1 MWPRQPPPPS
11 ASGSTPGTTP
21 GHGARARGGSRGAT
35 NQSLRIHLLRAL
47 ATPLFA
53 LVLTSG
59 SLSYWLAAHYTT
71 QVFDRALYGVANNI
85 AQQIRIAGPRLEQ
98 DIPMIA
104 QTLVEAEGSDRIYWR
119 IHGPD
124 GLIGGMDTWLGYGT
138 GQTSLHDARLFYA
151 WFSGRQVR
159 AVRLP
164 VTLPSPANDEYG
176 TSTNAGASGGASAP
190 EATAPR
196 GPIVVEVAELL
207 DRRETA
213 ANEIL
218 LSVSVPLLLLLLLG
232 SLILSHVLKEELVP
246 LQILTDKLN
255 RQTARSLAALDET
268 QVPAEVEPLIRGLN
282 ALLSRL
288 RDALD
293 AQRKFIA
300 DAAHQLR
307 TPLTAV
313 KLHADRAVEADTL
326 DVARHALREV
336 QTAADRAV
344 RLSNQLL
351 SLARAEPGLSL
362 ERLGPVE
369 HFDLAELAFEIGA
382 EWVPQAL
389 ARRID
394 LGFEILPGPTFTG
407 GAPAHVRGNRLLL
420 REALSN
426 LIDNAVKYVPA
437 GGRITVRAGGETMG
451 HRGMAVVMIEDNG
464 PGIPPARRD
473 EVFKRFFRGD
483 DTPGVA
489 RQAAPSG
496 AGLGLAIVHEI
507 VTLHQGTIR
516 IEDVPAPV
524 LPPVVEVAM
533 ERTTAQ
539 GDGGTTDAADPANAA
554 STAANISVQRRP
566 SMRFVIRIP
575 CEPAPAPTG
584 IPLSQVTRRV

>member
-1 MWPRQPPPPS
+1 MWPRSRSSRTGADSAEPPL
-11 ASGSTPGTTP
+11 
-21 GHGARARGGSRGAT
+21 SRPRRSMVQAT
-35 NQSLRIHLLRAL
+35 RLAVNASLRVHLLRAL

-53 LVLTSG
+53 LVLVSG

-104 QTLVEAEGSDRIYWR
+104 QTLVEAEGTDRIYWR

-138 GQTSLHDARLFYA
+138 GQTTLHDARLFYA

-164 VTLPSPANDEYG
+164 VMLPSAATDELG
-176 TSTNAGASGGASAP
+176 TSEDGK
-190 EATAPR
+190 ATR

-218 LSVSVPLLLLLLLG
+218 LSVSVPLILLLLVG

-268 QVPAEVEPLIRGLN
+268 QVPAEVAPLIRGLN

-313 KLHADRAVEADTL
+313 KLHADRAMEADSL
-326 DVARHALREV
+326 DVARHALREL

-369 HFDLAELAFEIGA
+369 YFDLAELAFETGA

-389 ARRID
+389 SRRLD
-394 LGFEILPGPTFTG
+394 LGFEVLPGPTFTG
-407 GAPAHVRGNRLLL
+407 GSPAMVRGNRLLM

-426 LIDNAVKYVPA
+426 LIDNAVKYVPP
-437 GGRITVRAGGETMG
+437 GGRITVRAGGEALG
-451 HRGMAVVMIEDNG
+451 NRGMAVVMIEDNG
-464 PGIPPARRD
+464 PGIAPKRRE

-483 DTPGVA
+483 SQGD
-489 RQAAPSG
+489 QALATQTAG

-507 VTLHQGTIR
+507 IGLHHGTIR
-516 IEDVPAPV
+516 IEDVP
-524 LPPVVEVAM
+524 
-533 ERTTAQ
+533 TA
-539 GDGGTTDAADPANAA
+539 DAAADPTTGAE
-554 STAANISVQRRP
+554 RRAT
-566 SMRFVIRIP
+566 MRFVIRIP
-575 CEPAPAPTG
+575 CEAAG
-584 IPLSQVTRRV
+584 LAA

>member
-1 MWPRQPPPPS
+1 MWPRSRISRS
-11 ASGSTPGTTP
+11 AAEPGTPSPPQQTRRTAQAP
-21 GHGARARGGSRGAT
+21 RVAVNA
-35 NQSLRIHLLRAL
+35 SLRVHLLRAL

-53 LVLTSG
+53 LVLVSG

-71 QVFDRALYGVANNI
+71 QVFDRALYGVANSI

-104 QTLVEAEGSDRIYWR
+104 QTLVEAEGTDRIYWR

-138 GQTSLHDARLFYA
+138 GQTTLHDARLFYA

-164 VTLPSPANDEYG
+164 IMLPSAATDELG
-176 TSTNAGASGGASAP
+176 TSEDGK
-190 EATAPR
+190 ATR

-218 LSVSVPLLLLLLLG
+218 LSVSVPLILLLLVG

-268 QVPAEVEPLIRGLN
+268 QVPAEVAPLIRGLN

-313 KLHADRAVEADTL
+313 KLHADRAMEADSL
-326 DVARHALREV
+326 EVARHALREL
-336 QTAADRAV
+336 QTASDRAV

-369 HFDLAELAFEIGA
+369 YFDLAALAFETGA

-389 ARRID
+389 ARRLD
-394 LGFEILPGPTFTG
+394 LGFEVLPGPTFTG
-407 GAPAHVRGNRLLL
+407 GSPAMVRGNRLLM

-426 LIDNAVKYVPA
+426 LIDNAVKYVPP
-437 GGRITVRAGGETMG
+437 GGRITVRAGGEALG
-451 HRGMAVVMIEDNG
+451 NRGMAVVMVEDNG
-464 PGIPPARRD
+464 PGIAPQRRE

-483 DTPGVA
+483 
-489 RQAAPSG
+489 RQGDQVPAAHTAG

-507 VTLHQGTIR
+507 IGLHHGTIR
-516 IEDVPAPV
+516 IEDVPAGNPD
-524 LPPVVEVAM
+524 
-533 ERTTAQ
+533 T
-539 GDGGTTDAADPANAA
+539 AAD
-554 STAANISVQRRP
+554 TAAEPAAGSERRP
-566 SMRFVIRIP
+566 TMRFVIRIP
-575 CEPAPAPTG
+575 CEAAG
-584 IPLSQVTRRV
+584 VAA

>member
-1 MWPRQPPPPS
+1 MRRLQAPLRS
-11 ASGSTPGTTP
+11 
-21 GHGARARGGSRGAT
+21 ARGEGPSGGAGGPGGT
-35 NQSLRIHLLRAL
+35 GGTGPSGGPQQVRLASTQSLRIHLLRAL

-53 LVLTSG
+53 LVLASG

-85 AQQIRIAGPRLEQ
+85 AQQIRIAGPRLEH
-98 DIPMIA
+98 DIPAIA

-138 GQTSLHDARLFYA
+138 GQTTLHDARLFYA

-164 VTLPSPANDEYG
+164 VHLDPVPAAPADG
-176 TSTNAGASGGASAP
+176 DIDVAADVAASIANSVAASAANGAASVP
-190 EATAPR
+190 QAAAAPSR

-218 LSVSVPLLLLLLLG
+218 LSVSVPLILLLLVG

-255 RQTARSLAALDET
+255 RQTARSLASLDET
-268 QVPAEVEPLIRGLN
+268 QVPAEVEPLIRALN
-282 ALLSRL
+282 ALLARL

-313 KLHADRAVEADTL
+313 KLHADRAVEADNAE
-326 DVARHALREV
+326 VARHALREL
-336 QTAADRAV
+336 QSAADRAV

-362 ERLGPVE
+362 ERLGPIE
-369 HFDLAELAFEIGA
+369 HFDLATLAFETGA

-389 ARRID
+389 ARHID
-394 LGFEILPGPTFTG
+394 LGFETLPGPTFTG
-407 GAPAHVRGNRLLL
+407 TAPSMVRGNRLLL
-420 REALSN
+420 REALNN

-437 GGRITVRAGGETMG
+437 GGRITVRAGGEAIG
-451 HRGMAVVMIEDNG
+451 HRGMAVVMVEDNG
-464 PGIPPARRD
+464 PGIAPARRE

-483 DTPGVA
+483 HVPGRSPEATPG
-489 RQAAPSG
+489 G

-507 VTLHQGTIR
+507 ISLHHGSIS
-516 IEDVPAPV
+516 IEDVPDTESQRETQLESQRA
-524 LPPVVEVAM
+524 
-533 ERTTAQ
+533 
-539 GDGGTTDAADPANAA
+539 DGPAR
-554 STAANISVQRRP
+554 AN
-566 SMRFVIRIP
+566 MRFVIRIP
-575 CEPAPAPTG
+575 CEAPGAG
-584 IPLSQVTRRV
+584 

>member
-1 MWPRQPPPPS
+1 MPPRSPSSSAQPGEPS
-11 ASGSTPGTTP
+11 ATGKRLRGSFGW
-21 GHGARARGGSRGAT
+21 GQRVQAAARHPS
-35 NQSLRIHLLRAL
+35 NQSLRVHLLRAL

-98 DIPMIA
+98 DIPAIA

-138 GQTSLHDARLFYA
+138 GQTTLHDARLFYA

-164 VTLPSPANDEYG
+164 VNLPSTASDELG
-176 TSTNAGASGGASAP
+176 TTA
-190 EATAPR
+190 EAQVPR

-218 LSVSVPLLLLLLLG
+218 LSVSVPLILLLLVG

-246 LQILTDKLN
+246 LQILADKLN
-255 RQTARSLAALDET
+255 RQTARSLAALDES
-268 QVPAEVEPLIRGLN
+268 QVPAEMEPLIRAQN

-313 KLHADRAVEADTL
+313 KLHADRAVLADSL

-362 ERLGPVE
+362 DRLGPVE
-369 HFDLAELAFEIGA
+369 YFDLAELAFEIGA

-389 ARRID
+389 ARHID
-394 LGFEILPGPTFTG
+394 LGFEVLPGPTFTG
-407 GAPAHVRGNRLLL
+407 GAPAMVRGNRLLM

-437 GGRITVRAGGETMG
+437 GGRITVRAGGEAIG

-464 PGIPPARRD
+464 PGIPHARRE

-483 DTPGVA
+483 HTPGTPA
-489 RQAAPSG
+489 TQAAPSG

-516 IEDVPAPV
+516 IEDVPASA
-524 LPPVVEVAM
+524 LQVA
-533 ERTTAQ
+533 AAVAA
-539 GDGGTTDAADPANAA
+539 GVDVDAAAEPA
-554 STAANISVQRRP
+554 TRRP
-566 SMRFVIRIP
+566 GMRFVIRIP
-575 CEPAPAPTG
+575 CEAPGTAT
-584 IPLSQVTRRV
+584 V

>member
-1 MWPRQPPPPS
+1 MARHPS
-11 ASGSTPGTTP
+11 GHSAQEADNWASRLL
-21 GHGARARGGSRGAT
+21 HRLGARLRLARIARAARRRSAAEKALSRPAQRPPAPHV
-35 NQSLRIHLLRAL
+35 NPSLRVQLLRAL

-85 AQQIRIAGPRLEQ
+85 AQQIRIAGPRLQQ
-98 DIPMIA
+98 DLPTIA
-104 QTLVEAEGSDRIYWR
+104 QTLVEAEGTDRIYWR

-151 WFSGRQVR
+151 WYAGRQVR

-164 VTLPSPANDEYG
+164 VYVPSGADDELG
-176 TSTNAGASGGASAP
+176 TSARGKPS
-190 EATAPR
+190 R

-207 DRRETA
+207 DRREAA

-218 LSVSVPLLLLLLLG
+218 LSVSIPLIILLLVG

-268 QVPAEVEPLIRGLN
+268 QVPAEIAPLIRGLN

-313 KLHADRAVEADTL
+313 KLHADRAVEASSSNAADQWEVT
-326 DVARHALREV
+326 RHALREL

-369 HFDLAELAFEIGA
+369 TFDLAELAFQTGA

-394 LGFEILPGPTFTG
+394 LGFEVLPGPTQ
-407 GAPAHVRGNRLLL
+407 ARPEPATVRGNRLLM

-426 LIDNAVKYVPA
+426 LIDNAVKYVPG
-437 GGRITVRAGGETMG
+437 GGRITLRAGSQAGA
-451 HRGMAVVMIEDNG
+451 AVVMVEDNG
-464 PGIPPARRD
+464 PGIAPARRE
-473 EVFKRFFRGD
+473 EVFRRFFRGD
-483 DTPGVA
+483 HTPGGGPQTAV
-489 RQAAPSG
+489 PGG

-507 VTLHQGTIR
+507 ITLHHGSIR
-516 IEDVPAPV
+516 IEDVPQ
-524 LPPVVEVAM
+524 E
-533 ERTTAQ
+533 
-539 GDGGTTDAADPANAA
+539 PAGSEGSEPRA
-554 STAANISVQRRP
+554 V
-566 SMRFVIRIP
+566 MRFVIRLP
-575 CEPAPAPTG
+575 VAPVAMMA
-584 IPLSQVTRRV
+584 

>member
-1 MWPRQPPPPS
+1 MADTDSPSSARSRQVR
-11 ASGSTPGTTP
+11 ASNP
-21 GHGARARGGSRGAT
+21 
-35 NQSLRIHLLRAL
+35 SLRVHLLRAL

-53 LVLTSG
+53 LVLVSG

-85 AQQIRIAGPRLEQ
+85 AQQIRIAGPRLDQ
-98 DIPMIA
+98 DIPTIA

-138 GQTSLHDARLFYA
+138 GQTTLHDARLFYA

-164 VTLPSPANDEYG
+164 VTLPSPASDEFG
-176 TSTNAGASGGASAP
+176 TSSEGTLS
-190 EATAPR
+190 R

-218 LSVSVPLLLLLLLG
+218 LSVSVPLILLLLVG

-282 ALLSRL
+282 ALLARL

-313 KLHADRAVEADTL
+313 KLHADRALDAESP

-389 ARRID
+389 ARRVD

-407 GAPAHVRGNRLLL
+407 SAPATVRGNRLLM

-437 GGRITVRAGGETMG
+437 GGRITVRAGGEAMG
-451 HRGMAVVMIEDNG
+451 HRGMAVVMVEDNG
-464 PGIPPARRD
+464 PGIAPARRE

-483 DTPGVA
+483 HTPGA
-489 RQAAPSG
+489 QAVQQAVPSG

-507 VTLHQGTIR
+507 VSLHQGTIR
-516 IEDVPAPV
+516 IEDVPAPSPTPAPAPSA
-524 LPPVVEVAM
+524 LSAVVAGHGDHE
-533 ERTTAQ
+533 ERR
-539 GDGGTTDAADPANAA
+539 DAPGAEPAP
-554 STAANISVQRRP
+554 RRA

-575 CEPAPAPTG
+575 CEAPGTPAG
-584 IPLSQVTRRV
+584 

>member
-1 MWPRQPPPPS
+1 MRRLQAPV
-11 ASGSTPGTTP
+11 
-21 GHGARARGGSRGAT
+21 RGAGGEGPSGGQGGAGAGAQQVRLAST
-35 NQSLRIHLLRAL
+35 QSLRVHLLRAL

-53 LVLTSG
+53 LVLASG

-85 AQQIRIAGPRLEQ
+85 AQQIRIAGPRLEH
-98 DIPMIA
+98 DIPAIA

-124 GLIGGMDTWLGYGT
+124 GLIGGMDAWLGYGT
-138 GQTSLHDARLFYA
+138 GQTTLHDARLFYA

-164 VTLPSPANDEYG
+164 VHLDPVQATPADGDIDAAADITGGAAEG
-176 TSTNAGASGGASAP
+176 MPDAASGAAGVPQAAGAPS
-190 EATAPR
+190 R

-218 LSVSVPLLLLLLLG
+218 LSVSVPLILLLLVG

-255 RQTARSLAALDET
+255 RQTARSLASLDET
-268 QVPAEVEPLIRGLN
+268 QVPAEVEPLIRALN
-282 ALLSRL
+282 ALLARL

-313 KLHADRAVEADTL
+313 KLHADRAVEAENAE
-326 DVARHALREV
+326 VARHALREL
-336 QTAADRAV
+336 QSAADRAV

-362 ERLGPVE
+362 ERLGPIE
-369 HFDLAELAFEIGA
+369 HFDLATLAFETGA

-389 ARRID
+389 ARHID
-394 LGFEILPGPTFTG
+394 LGFETLPGPTFTG
-407 GAPAHVRGNRLLL
+407 AAPSMVRGNRLLL
-420 REALSN
+420 REALNN

-437 GGRITVRAGGETMG
+437 GGRITVRAGGEAIG
-451 HRGMAVVMIEDNG
+451 HRGMAVVMVEDNG
-464 PGIPPARRD
+464 PGIAPARRE

-483 DTPGVA
+483 HVPGRSPEATPG
-489 RQAAPSG
+489 G

-507 VTLHQGTIR
+507 ISLHHGSIS
-516 IEDVPAPV
+516 IEDVPEV
-524 LPPVVEVAM
+524 ESPPESQ
-533 ERTTAQ
+533 RP
-539 GDGGTTDAADPANAA
+539 DGQARAN
-554 STAANISVQRRP
+554 
-566 SMRFVIRIP
+566 MRFVIRIP
-575 CEPAPAPTG
+575 CEAPGAG
-584 IPLSQVTRRV
+584 

>member
-1 MWPRQPPPPS
+1 MWPRSSSSS
-11 ASGSTPGTTP
+11 AQAGDTPATTAT
-21 GHGARARGGSRGAT
+21 GKRLRGGGNPKPTS
-35 NQSLRIHLLRAL
+35 NPSLRVHLLRAL

-138 GQTSLHDARLFYA
+138 GQTTLHDARLFYA

-164 VTLPSPANDEYG
+164 VNLPPPSPDEAG
-176 TSTNAGASGGASAP
+176 TGGETSTM
-190 EATAPR
+190 R
-196 GPIVVEVAELL
+196 GPIVIEVAELL

-218 LSVSVPLLLLLLLG
+218 LSVSVPLILLLLVG

-246 LQILTDKLN
+246 LQILTDRLN
-255 RQTARSLAALDET
+255 RQTARSLAALDES
-268 QVPAEVEPLIRGLN
+268 QMPAEVEPLIRALN

-313 KLHADRAVEADTL
+313 KLHADRAVDADSL
-326 DVARHALREV
+326 EVARQALREV

-369 HFDLAELAFEIGA
+369 HFDLAEMAFEIGA

-389 ARRID
+389 ARRVD
-394 LGFEILPGPTFTG
+394 LGFEVLPGPTFTG
-407 GAPAHVRGNRLLL
+407 GAPAVVRGNRLLM

-437 GGRITVRAGGETMG
+437 GGRITVRAGGETLG

-464 PGIPPARRD
+464 PGIPATRRE

-483 DTPGVA
+483 HTPGA
-489 RQAAPSG
+489 QPAQAAPSG

-516 IEDVPAPV
+516 IEDVPAPAGSRAALAV
-524 LPPVVEVAM
+524 GSEKIDEESDEATGEQPGRPP
-533 ERTTAQ
+533 T
-539 GDGGTTDAADPANAA
+539 
-554 STAANISVQRRP
+554 
-566 SMRFVIRIP
+566 MRFVIRIP
-575 CEPAPAPTG
+575 CEAPGTAA
-584 IPLSQVTRRV
+584 

>member
-1 MWPRQPPPPS
+1 MSKSSPCGASATCSRFVADTDSPSPARSRQVR
-11 ASGSTPGTTP
+11 ASNP
-21 GHGARARGGSRGAT
+21 
-35 NQSLRIHLLRAL
+35 SLRVHLLRAL

-53 LVLTSG
+53 LVLVSG

-85 AQQIRIAGPRLEQ
+85 AQQIRIAGPRLDQ
-98 DIPMIA
+98 DIPTIA

-138 GQTSLHDARLFYA
+138 GQTTLHDARLFYA

-164 VTLPSPANDEYG
+164 VTLPSPASDEFG
-176 TSTNAGASGGASAP
+176 TSSEGALS
-190 EATAPR
+190 R

-218 LSVSVPLLLLLLLG
+218 LSVSVPLILLLLVG

-282 ALLSRL
+282 ALLARL

-313 KLHADRAVEADTL
+313 KLHADRALDADSP

-389 ARRID
+389 ARRVD

-407 GAPAHVRGNRLLL
+407 SAPATVRGNRLLM

-451 HRGMAVVMIEDNG
+451 HRGMAVVMVEDNG
-464 PGIPPARRD
+464 PGIAPARRE

-483 DTPGVA
+483 HTPGA
-489 RQAAPSG
+489 QAVQQAVPSG

-507 VTLHQGTIR
+507 VSLHQGTIR
-516 IEDVPAPV
+516 IEDVPAPSPTPAPSSA
-524 LPPVVEVAM
+524 LSAVAAGHGDHE
-533 ERTTAQ
+533 ERR
-539 GDGGTTDAADPANAA
+539 DAPGAEPAP
-554 STAANISVQRRP
+554 RRA

-575 CEPAPAPTG
+575 CEAPGTPAG
-584 IPLSQVTRRV
+584 

>member
-1 MWPRQPPPPS
+1 M
-11 ASGSTPGTTP
+11 AST
-21 GHGARARGGSRGAT
+21 
-35 NQSLRIHLLRAL
+35 QSLRVHLLRAL

-53 LVLTSG
+53 LVLASG

-85 AQQIRIAGPRLEQ
+85 AQQIRIAGPRLEH
-98 DIPMIA
+98 DIPAIA

-138 GQTSLHDARLFYA
+138 GQTTLHDARLFYA

-164 VTLPSPANDEYG
+164 VHLDPVQTTPADGDIDTTADMAGGVADNVIDSVPNDA
-176 TSTNAGASGGASAP
+176 AGSASAP
-190 EATAPR
+190 QAAGSPSR

-218 LSVSVPLLLLLLLG
+218 LSVSVPLILLLLVG

-255 RQTARSLAALDET
+255 RQTARSLASLDET
-268 QVPAEVEPLIRGLN
+268 QVPAEVEPLIRALN
-282 ALLSRL
+282 ALLARL

-313 KLHADRAVEADTL
+313 KLHADRAVEAENPEVT
-326 DVARHALREV
+326 RHALREL
-336 QTAADRAV
+336 QSAADRAV

-362 ERLGPVE
+362 ERLGPIE
-369 HFDLAELAFEIGA
+369 HFDLATLAFETGA

-389 ARRID
+389 ARHID
-394 LGFEILPGPTFTG
+394 LGFETLPGPTFTG
-407 GAPAHVRGNRLLL
+407 AAPSMVRGNRLLL
-420 REALSN
+420 REALNN

-437 GGRITVRAGGETMG
+437 GGRITVRAGGEAIG

-464 PGIPPARRD
+464 PGIAPARRE

-483 DTPGVA
+483 HVPGRSPEATPG
-489 RQAAPSG
+489 G

-507 VTLHQGTIR
+507 ISLHHGSIS
-516 IEDVPAPV
+516 IEDVPE
-524 LPPVVEVAM
+524 VESRR
-533 ERTTAQ
+533 ESQRESQ
-539 GDGGTTDAADPANAA
+539 GESQGESQRADGQARAT
-554 STAANISVQRRP
+554 
-566 SMRFVIRIP
+566 MRFVIRIP
-575 CEPAPAPTG
+575 CEAPGAG
-584 IPLSQVTRRV
+584 

>member
-1 MWPRQPPPPS
+1 MWPRSRTSSRTASRVSWRTASRIATRNVPPAAAEADTGGAAP
-11 ASGSTPGTTP
+11 ASTRQAARPGS
-21 GHGARARGGSRGAT
+21 
-35 NQSLRIHLLRAL
+35 NISLRVHLLRAL

-104 QTLVEAEGSDRIYWR
+104 QTLVEAEGTDRIYWR

-138 GQTSLHDARLFYA
+138 GQTTLHDARLFYA

-164 VTLPSPANDEYG
+164 VMLPSAAVDELG
-176 TSTNAGASGGASAP
+176 TSEAGKPA
-190 EATAPR
+190 R

-218 LSVSVPLLLLLLLG
+218 LSVSVPLILLLLVG

-246 LQILTDKLN
+246 LQILADKLN

-268 QVPAEVEPLIRGLN
+268 QVPAEVAPLIRGLN
-282 ALLSRL
+282 ALLARL

-313 KLHADRAVEADTL
+313 KLHADRAQTADSL
-326 DVARHALREV
+326 EVARHALREV

-407 GAPAHVRGNRLLL
+407 STPAVVRGNRLLM

-426 LIDNAVKYVPA
+426 LIDNAVKYVPS
-437 GGRITVRAGGETMG
+437 GGRITVRAGGEAMG
-451 HRGMAVVMIEDNG
+451 HRGMAVVM
-464 PGIPPARRD
+464 
-473 EVFKRFFRGD
+473 V
-483 DTPGVA
+483 
-489 RQAAPSG
+489 
-496 AGLGLAIVHEI
+496 EI
-507 VTLHQGTIR
+507 GRAHV
-516 IEDVPAPV
+516 
-524 LPPVVEVAM
+524 
-533 ERTTAQ
+533 
-539 GDGGTTDAADPANAA
+539 
-554 STAANISVQRRP
+554 
-566 SMRFVIRIP
+566 
-575 CEPAPAPTG
+575 
-584 IPLSQVTRRV
+584 

>member
-1 MWPRQPPPPS
+1 MWPRTRTSSRISWRTSSRIATRNVLPS
-11 ASGSTPGTTP
+11 SAATDNAGAAPTRQATRPGS
-21 GHGARARGGSRGAT
+21 
-35 NQSLRIHLLRAL
+35 NISLRVHLLRAL

-104 QTLVEAEGSDRIYWR
+104 QTLVEAEGTDRIYWR

-138 GQTSLHDARLFYA
+138 GQTTLHDARLFYA

-164 VTLPSPANDEYG
+164 VMLPSAAVDELG
-176 TSTNAGASGGASAP
+176 TSEAGKPA
-190 EATAPR
+190 R

-218 LSVSVPLLLLLLLG
+218 LSVSVPLILLLLVG

-246 LQILTDKLN
+246 LQILADKLN

-268 QVPAEVEPLIRGLN
+268 QVPAEVAPLIRGLN
-282 ALLSRL
+282 ALLARL

-313 KLHADRAVEADTL
+313 KLHADRAMEADSP

-369 HFDLAELAFEIGA
+369 HFDLAELAFETGA

-407 GAPAHVRGNRLLL
+407 STPAVVRGNRLLM

-437 GGRITVRAGGETMG
+437 GGRITVRAGGEAMG

-464 PGIPPARRD
+464 PGIPPQRRE

-483 DTPGVA
+483 
-489 RQAAPSG
+489 RAAQSGG

-507 VTLHQGTIR
+507 VTLHQGTIH
-516 IEDVPAPV
+516 IEDVPRQPAS
-524 LPPVVEVAM
+524 L
-533 ERTTAQ
+533 Q
-539 GDGGTTDAADPANAA
+539 GTEGTPE
-554 STAANISVQRRP
+554 RRP
-566 SMRFVIRIP
+566 VMRFVIRIP
-575 CEPAPAPTG
+575 CEPAGSAGSTHSAG
-584 IPLSQVTRRV
+584 

>member
-1 MWPRQPPPPS
+1 MWPRSRTSSRISWRTASRIATRNVPPS
-11 ASGSTPGTTP
+11 SAAADAAGLNPAPAATRQASRSGS
-21 GHGARARGGSRGAT
+21 
-35 NQSLRIHLLRAL
+35 NISLRVHLLRAL

-104 QTLVEAEGSDRIYWR
+104 QTLVEAEGTDRIYWR

-138 GQTSLHDARLFYA
+138 GQTTLHDARLFYA

-164 VTLPSPANDEYG
+164 VMLPSAAVDELG
-176 TSTNAGASGGASAP
+176 TSEAGKPA
-190 EATAPR
+190 R

-218 LSVSVPLLLLLLLG
+218 LSVSVPLILLLLVG

-246 LQILTDKLN
+246 LQILADKLN

-268 QVPAEVEPLIRGLN
+268 QVPAEVAPLIRGLN
-282 ALLSRL
+282 ALLARL

-313 KLHADRAVEADTL
+313 KLHADRAQTADSL
-326 DVARHALREV
+326 EVARHALREV

-407 GAPAHVRGNRLLL
+407 SAPAVVRGNRLLM

-426 LIDNAVKYVPA
+426 LIDNAVKYVPS
-437 GGRITVRAGGETMG
+437 GGRITVRAGGEAMG
-451 HRGMAVVMIEDNG
+451 HRGMAVVMVEDNG
-464 PGIPPARRD
+464 PGIPPQRRE

-483 DTPGVA
+483 RAPEPGGGRA
-489 RQAAPSG
+489 DQAGG

-507 VTLHQGTIR
+507 VTLHHGTIR
-516 IEDVPAPV
+516 IEDVPPAPGA
-524 LPPVVEVAM
+524 PTQPTTPGSTP
-533 ERTTAQ
+533 ERRA
-539 GDGGTTDAADPANAA
+539 
-554 STAANISVQRRP
+554 V
-566 SMRFVIRIP
+566 MRFVIRIP
-575 CEPAPAPTG
+575 CEPAGSVA
-584 IPLSQVTRRV
+584 

>member
-1 MWPRQPPPPS
+1 MWPRSSSSS
-11 ASGSTPGTTP
+11 AQAGDTPATTAT
-21 GHGARARGGSRGAT
+21 GKRLRGGGNPKPTS
-35 NQSLRIHLLRAL
+35 NPSLRVHLLRAL

-138 GQTSLHDARLFYA
+138 GQTTLHDARLFYA

-164 VTLPSPANDEYG
+164 VNLPPPSPDEAG
-176 TSTNAGASGGASAP
+176 TGGETSTM
-190 EATAPR
+190 R
-196 GPIVVEVAELL
+196 GPIVIEVAELL

-218 LSVSVPLLLLLLLG
+218 LSVSVPLILLLLVG

-255 RQTARSLAALDET
+255 RQTARSLAALDES
-268 QVPAEVEPLIRGLN
+268 QMPAEVEPLIRALN

-313 KLHADRAVEADTL
+313 KLHADRAVDADSL
-326 DVARHALREV
+326 EVARQALREV

-369 HFDLAELAFEIGA
+369 HFDLAEMAFEIGA

-389 ARRID
+389 ARRVD
-394 LGFEILPGPTFTG
+394 LGFEVLPGPTFTG
-407 GAPAHVRGNRLLL
+407 GAPAVVRGNRLLM

-437 GGRITVRAGGETMG
+437 GGRITVRAGGETLG

-464 PGIPPARRD
+464 PGIPATRRE

-483 DTPGVA
+483 HTPGA
-489 RQAAPSG
+489 QPAQAAPSG

-516 IEDVPAPV
+516 IEDVPAPAGSRTALAV
-524 LPPVVEVAM
+524 GSEKIDEESDEESDEATGEQPGRPP
-533 ERTTAQ
+533 T
-539 GDGGTTDAADPANAA
+539 
-554 STAANISVQRRP
+554 
-566 SMRFVIRIP
+566 MRFVIRIP
-575 CEPAPAPTG
+575 CEAPGTAA
-584 IPLSQVTRRV
+584 

>member
-1 MWPRQPPPPS
+1 MGQAPRV
-11 ASGSTPGTTP
+11 AVN
-21 GHGARARGGSRGAT
+21 A
-35 NQSLRIHLLRAL
+35 SLRVHLLRAL

-53 LVLTSG
+53 LVLVSG

-71 QVFDRALYGVANNI
+71 QVFDRALYGVANSI

-104 QTLVEAEGSDRIYWR
+104 QTLVEAEGTDRIYWR

-124 GLIGGMDTWLGYGT
+124 GLVGGMDTWLGYGT
-138 GQTSLHDARLFYA
+138 GQTTLHDARLFYA

-164 VTLPSPANDEYG
+164 VMLPSPATDELG
-176 TSTNAGASGGASAP
+176 TSEDGKLT
-190 EATAPR
+190 R

-218 LSVSVPLLLLLLLG
+218 LSVSVPLILLLLVG

-268 QVPAEVEPLIRGLN
+268 QVPAEVAPLIRGLN

-313 KLHADRAVEADTL
+313 KLHADRAMEADSL
-326 DVARHALREV
+326 EVARHALREL
-336 QTAADRAV
+336 QTASDRAV

-369 HFDLAELAFEIGA
+369 YFDLAALAFETGA

-389 ARRID
+389 ARSLD
-394 LGFEILPGPTFTG
+394 LGFEVLPGPTFTG
-407 GAPAHVRGNRLLL
+407 SSPAMVRGNRLLM

-426 LIDNAVKYVPA
+426 LIDNAVKYVPP
-437 GGRITVRAGGETMG
+437 GGRITVRAGGEALG
-451 HRGMAVVMIEDNG
+451 NRGMAVVMVEDNG
-464 PGIPPARRD
+464 PGIAPQRRE

-483 DTPGVA
+483 
-489 RQAAPSG
+489 RQGDQAPAAQTAG

-507 VTLHQGTIR
+507 IGLHHGTIR
-516 IEDVPAPV
+516 IEDVPAG
-524 LPPVVEVAM
+524 E
-533 ERTTAQ
+533 
-539 GDGGTTDAADPANAA
+539 PATG
-554 STAANISVQRRP
+554 SERRP
-566 SMRFVIRIP
+566 TMRFVIRIP
-575 CEPAPAPTG
+575 CEAAG
-584 IPLSQVTRRV
+584 LAA

>member
-1 MWPRQPPPPS
+1 MRRLQAPLRS
-11 ASGSTPGTTP
+11 
-21 GHGARARGGSRGAT
+21 ARGEGPSGGQGGTGGTGETGASRGGAQQVRLAST
-35 NQSLRIHLLRAL
+35 QSLRVHLLRAL

-53 LVLTSG
+53 LVLASG

-85 AQQIRIAGPRLEQ
+85 AQQIRIAGPRLEH
-98 DIPMIA
+98 DIPAIA

-138 GQTSLHDARLFYA
+138 GQTTLHDARLFYA

-164 VTLPSPANDEYG
+164 VHLDPVQTTPADG
-176 TSTNAGASGGASAP
+176 DIDATADMADSVVTGAADTAASAP
-190 EATAPR
+190 QAAGAPSR

-218 LSVSVPLLLLLLLG
+218 LSVSVPLILLLLVG

-255 RQTARSLAALDET
+255 RQTARSLASLDET
-268 QVPAEVEPLIRGLN
+268 QVPAEVEPLIRALN
-282 ALLSRL
+282 ALLARL

-313 KLHADRAVEADTL
+313 KLHADRAVEADNPEVT
-326 DVARHALREV
+326 RHALREL
-336 QTAADRAV
+336 QSAADRAV

-362 ERLGPVE
+362 ERLGPIE
-369 HFDLAELAFEIGA
+369 HFDLATLAFETGA

-389 ARRID
+389 ARHID
-394 LGFEILPGPTFTG
+394 LGFETLPGPTFTG
-407 GAPAHVRGNRLLL
+407 AAPSMVRGNRLLL
-420 REALSN
+420 REALNN

-437 GGRITVRAGGETMG
+437 GGRITVRAGGEAIG
-451 HRGMAVVMIEDNG
+451 HRGMAVVMVEDNG
-464 PGIPPARRD
+464 PGIAPARRE

-483 DTPGVA
+483 HVPGRSPEATPG
-489 RQAAPSG
+489 G

-507 VTLHQGTIR
+507 ISLHHGSIS
-516 IEDVPAPV
+516 IEDVPAAESPRA
-524 LPPVVEVAM
+524 EDQA
-533 ERTTAQ
+533 RA
-539 GDGGTTDAADPANAA
+539 
-554 STAANISVQRRP
+554 

-575 CEPAPAPTG
+575 CEAPGAG
-584 IPLSQVTRRV
+584 

>member
-1 MWPRQPPPPS
+1 MRRLQAPLRSARGEGPS
-11 ASGSTPGTTP
+11 G
-21 GHGARARGGSRGAT
+21 GHGGHGSPGSAGGTGGSGGSGGAQQVRLAST
-35 NQSLRIHLLRAL
+35 QSLRVHLLRAL

-53 LVLTSG
+53 LVLASG

-85 AQQIRIAGPRLEQ
+85 AQQIRIAGPRLEH
-98 DIPMIA
+98 DIPAIA

-138 GQTSLHDARLFYA
+138 GQTTLHDARLFYA

-164 VTLPSPANDEYG
+164 VHLDPVQTAPADGDIDAAADMADMADSVASQVPN
-176 TSTNAGASGGASAP
+176 GAASAP
-190 EATAPR
+190 QAAGVPSR

-218 LSVSVPLLLLLLLG
+218 LSVSVPLILLLLVG

-255 RQTARSLAALDET
+255 RQTARSLASLDET
-268 QVPAEVEPLIRGLN
+268 QVPAEVEPLIRALN
-282 ALLSRL
+282 ALLARL

-313 KLHADRAVEADTL
+313 KLHADRAVEAENPE
-326 DVARHALREV
+326 VARHALREL
-336 QTAADRAV
+336 QSAADRAV

-362 ERLGPVE
+362 ERLGPIE
-369 HFDLAELAFEIGA
+369 HFDLATLAFETGA

-389 ARRID
+389 ARHID
-394 LGFEILPGPTFTG
+394 LGFETLPGPTFTG
-407 GAPAHVRGNRLLL
+407 AAPSMVRGNRLLL
-420 REALSN
+420 REALNN
-426 LIDNAVKYVPA
+426 LIDNAVKYVPP
-437 GGRITVRAGGETMG
+437 GGRITVRAGGEAIG
-451 HRGMAVVMIEDNG
+451 HRGMAVVMVEDNG
-464 PGIPPARRD
+464 PGIAPARRE

-483 DTPGVA
+483 HVPGRSPEATPG
-489 RQAAPSG
+489 G

-507 VTLHQGTIR
+507 ISLHHGSIS
-516 IEDVPAPV
+516 IEDVPDT
-524 LPPVVEVAM
+524 EGQ
-533 ERTTAQ
+533 RS
-539 GDGGTTDAADPANAA
+539 DGQSRA
-554 STAANISVQRRP
+554 

-575 CEPAPAPTG
+575 CEAPGAG
-584 IPLSQVTRRV
+584 

>member
-1 MWPRQPPPPS
+1 MWPRSRPSRPAAEPAPRPAQPPRTAPNP
-11 ASGSTPGTTP
+11 
-21 GHGARARGGSRGAT
+21 
-35 NQSLRIHLLRAL
+35 SLRVHLLRAL

-85 AQQIRIAGPRLEQ
+85 AQQIRIAGPRLEH

-104 QTLVEAEGSDRIYWR
+104 QTLVEAEGTDRIYWR

-138 GQTSLHDARLFYA
+138 GQTTLHDARLFYA

-164 VTLPSPANDEYG
+164 VMLPSAAVDELA
-176 TSTNAGASGGASAP
+176 TSEDGK
-190 EATAPR
+190 ATR

-218 LSVSVPLLLLLLLG
+218 LSVSVPLILLLLVG

-268 QVPAEVEPLIRGLN
+268 QVPAEVAPLIRGLN

-313 KLHADRAVEADTL
+313 KLHADRAVEADSL
-326 DVARHALREV
+326 EVARHALREL

-369 HFDLAELAFEIGA
+369 HFDLAELAFETGA

-389 ARRID
+389 ARHVD
-394 LGFEILPGPTFTG
+394 LGFEVLPGPTFTG
-407 GAPAHVRGNRLLL
+407 GSPAVVRGNRLLM

-437 GGRITVRAGGETMG
+437 GGRITVRAGGEALG
-451 HRGMAVVMIEDNG
+451 HRGMAVVMVEDNG
-464 PGIPPARRD
+464 PGIPLQRRE

-483 DTPGVA
+483 RSPELPGGT
-489 RQAAPSG
+489 QAAPTAG

-507 VTLHQGTIR
+507 VGLHHGTIR
-516 IEDVPAPV
+516 IEDVP
-524 LPPVVEVAM
+524 PPAGDAGSG
-533 ERTTAQ
+533 ERRAT
-539 GDGGTTDAADPANAA
+539 
-554 STAANISVQRRP
+554 
-566 SMRFVIRIP
+566 MRFVIRIP
-575 CEPAPAPTG
+575 CEAAAPAA
-584 IPLSQVTRRV
+584 

>member
-1 MWPRQPPPPS
+1 MR
-11 ASGSTPGTTP
+11 
-21 GHGARARGGSRGAT
+21 GARDDSAGGAPAIRPAST
-35 NQSLRIHLLRAL
+35 QSLRVHLLRAL

-85 AQQIRIAGPRLEQ
+85 AQQIRIAGPRLEH
-98 DIPMIA
+98 DIPGIA

-119 IHGPD
+119 IHGPE

-138 GQTSLHDARLFYA
+138 GQTTLHDARLFYA
-151 WFSGRQVR
+151 WFGGRQVR

-164 VTLPSPANDEYG
+164 VYLDPPPATEVD
-176 TSTNAGASGGASAP
+176 GAQPPASVV
-190 EATAPR
+190 R

-218 LSVSVPLLLLLLLG
+218 LSVSVPLILLLLVG

-268 QVPAEVEPLIRGLN
+268 QVPAEVEPLIRALN
-282 ALLSRL
+282 ALLARL

-313 KLHADRAVEADTL
+313 KLHADRAVQSGSPEG
-326 DVARHALREV
+326 ARHALREL
-336 QTAADRAV
+336 QSAADRAV

-362 ERLGPVE
+362 ERLGPIE
-369 HFDLAELAFEIGA
+369 HFDLATLAFETGA

-389 ARRID
+389 ERRID
-394 LGFEILPGPTFTG
+394 LGFETLPGPTFTG
-407 GAPAHVRGNRLLL
+407 AAPSVVRGNRVLV

-426 LIDNAVKYVPA
+426 LIDNAVKYVPP
-437 GGRITVRAGGETMG
+437 GGRITVRAGGEAIG

-464 PGIPPARRD
+464 PGIPQARRQ

-483 DTPGVA
+483 HMPGQISPTAGDTSPG
-489 RQAAPSG
+489 G

-507 VTLHQGTIR
+507 ISLHHGSIA
-516 IEDVPAPV
+516 IEDVMPEDDRDRPA
-524 LPPVVEVAM
+524 
-533 ERTTAQ
+533 
-539 GDGGTTDAADPANAA
+539 
-554 STAANISVQRRP
+554 
-566 SMRFVIRIP
+566 MRFVIRIP
-575 CEPAPAPTG
+575 CEAPGLA
-584 IPLSQVTRRV
+584 

>member
-1 MWPRQPPPPS
+1 MWPRLPS
-11 ASGSTPGTTP
+11 SSAQSGDPAATGK
-21 GHGARARGGSRGAT
+21 RARGGKHRGGNAPRSPS
-35 NQSLRIHLLRAL
+35 NPSLRVHLLRAL

-98 DIPMIA
+98 DIPTIA

-138 GQTSLHDARLFYA
+138 GQTTLHDARLFYA

-164 VTLPSPANDEYG
+164 VSLPSPAADELG
-176 TSTNAGASGGASAP
+176 TTAT
-190 EATAPR
+190 EADIPR

-218 LSVSVPLLLLLLLG
+218 LSVSVPLILLLLVG

-268 QVPAEVEPLIRGLN
+268 QVPAEVEPLIRALN

-313 KLHADRAVEADTL
+313 KLHADRAVDADSL

-369 HFDLAELAFEIGA
+369 RFDLAELAFEIGA

-389 ARRID
+389 ARRVD

-407 GAPAHVRGNRLLL
+407 SSPAVVRGNRLLM

-426 LIDNAVKYVPA
+426 LIDNAVKYVPP
-437 GGRITVRAGGETMG
+437 GGRITVRAGGEAMG

-464 PGIPPARRD
+464 PGIPPSRRE

-483 DTPGVA
+483 HTPGTQPV
-489 RQAAPSG
+489 QASPGG

-516 IEDVPAPV
+516 IEDVPVPAVAP
-524 LPPVVEVAM
+524 A
-533 ERTTAQ
+533 
-539 GDGGTTDAADPANAA
+539 G
-554 STAANISVQRRP
+554 STAAAVTVEGGPDEAMGQESLPRRP

-575 CEPAPAPTG
+575 CEAPDLPG
-584 IPLSQVTRRV
+584 

>member
-1 MWPRQPPPPS
+1 MRRLQAPLRS
-11 ASGSTPGTTP
+11 
-21 GHGARARGGSRGAT
+21 ARGEGPSGGEGGTGGTGGTGTNGGGAQQVRLAST
-35 NQSLRIHLLRAL
+35 QSLRVHLLRAL

-53 LVLTSG
+53 LVLASG

-85 AQQIRIAGPRLEQ
+85 AQQIRIAGPRLEH
-98 DIPMIA
+98 DIPAIA

-138 GQTSLHDARLFYA
+138 GQTTLHDARLFYA

-164 VTLPSPANDEYG
+164 VHLDPVQITPADGDIDATADIAGGVVTGAAGIAANG
-176 TSTNAGASGGASAP
+176 TANTAASGPQAAGAPS
-190 EATAPR
+190 R

-218 LSVSVPLLLLLLLG
+218 LSVSVPLILLLLVG

-255 RQTARSLAALDET
+255 RQTARSLASLDET
-268 QVPAEVEPLIRGLN
+268 QVPAEVEPLIRALN
-282 ALLSRL
+282 ALLARL

-313 KLHADRAVEADTL
+313 KLHADRAVEADNPEVT
-326 DVARHALREV
+326 RHALREL
-336 QTAADRAV
+336 QSAADRAV

-362 ERLGPVE
+362 ERLGPIE
-369 HFDLAELAFEIGA
+369 HFDLATLAFETGA

-389 ARRID
+389 ARHID
-394 LGFEILPGPTFTG
+394 LGFETLPGPTFTG
-407 GAPAHVRGNRLLL
+407 AAPSMVRGNRLLL
-420 REALSN
+420 REALNN

-437 GGRITVRAGGETMG
+437 GGRITVRAGGEAIG
-451 HRGMAVVMIEDNG
+451 HRGMAVVMVEDNG
-464 PGIPPARRD
+464 PGIAPARRE

-483 DTPGVA
+483 HVPGRSPEATPG
-489 RQAAPSG
+489 G

-507 VTLHQGTIR
+507 ISLHHGSIS
-516 IEDVPAPV
+516 IEDVPAAESPH
-524 LPPVVEVAM
+524 ADG
-533 ERTTAQ
+533 Q
-539 GDGGTTDAADPANAA
+539 GRA
-554 STAANISVQRRP
+554 

-575 CEPAPAPTG
+575 CEAPGAA
-584 IPLSQVTRRV
+584 

>member
-1 MWPRQPPPPS
+1 MWPRSRISRSAAEPGTPSSSQPPPQTRRTAQAPRV
-11 ASGSTPGTTP
+11 AVN
-21 GHGARARGGSRGAT
+21 A
-35 NQSLRIHLLRAL
+35 SLRVHLLRAL

-53 LVLTSG
+53 LVLVSG

-71 QVFDRALYGVANNI
+71 QVFDRALYGVANSI

-104 QTLVEAEGSDRIYWR
+104 QTLVEAEGTDRIYWR

-138 GQTSLHDARLFYA
+138 GQTTLHDARLFYA

-164 VTLPSPANDEYG
+164 IMLPSPATDELG
-176 TSTNAGASGGASAP
+176 TSEDGK
-190 EATAPR
+190 ATR

-218 LSVSVPLLLLLLLG
+218 LSVSVPLILLLLVG

-268 QVPAEVEPLIRGLN
+268 QVPAEVAPLIRGLN

-313 KLHADRAVEADTL
+313 KLHADRAMEADSL
-326 DVARHALREV
+326 EVARHALREL
-336 QTAADRAV
+336 QTASDRAV

-369 HFDLAELAFEIGA
+369 YFDLAALAFETGA

-389 ARRID
+389 ARRLD
-394 LGFEILPGPTFTG
+394 LGFEVLPGPTFTG
-407 GAPAHVRGNRLLL
+407 SSPAMVRGNRLLM

-426 LIDNAVKYVPA
+426 LIDNAVKYVPP
-437 GGRITVRAGGETMG
+437 GGRITVRAGGEALG
-451 HRGMAVVMIEDNG
+451 NRGMAVVMVEDNG
-464 PGIPPARRD
+464 PGIAPQRRE

-483 DTPGVA
+483 
-489 RQAAPSG
+489 RQGDQVPAAQTAG

-507 VTLHQGTIR
+507 IGLHHGTIR
-516 IEDVPAPV
+516 IEDVPAGNSD
-524 LPPVVEVAM
+524 
-533 ERTTAQ
+533 TA
-539 GDGGTTDAADPANAA
+539 AATAPDPAT
-554 STAANISVQRRP
+554 SPERRP
-566 SMRFVIRIP
+566 TMRFVIRIP
-575 CEPAPAPTG
+575 CEAAG
-584 IPLSQVTRRV
+584 MAA

>member
-1 MWPRQPPPPS
+1 MSGAEPAASVARQATRP
-11 ASGSTPGTTP
+11 GSNP
-21 GHGARARGGSRGAT
+21 
-35 NQSLRIHLLRAL
+35 SLRVHLLRAL

-104 QTLVEAEGSDRIYWR
+104 QTLVEAEGTDRIYWR

-138 GQTSLHDARLFYA
+138 GQTTLHDARLFYA

-164 VTLPSPANDEYG
+164 VMLPSPAVDELG
-176 TSTNAGASGGASAP
+176 TSEAGKAARG
-190 EATAPR
+190 

-218 LSVSVPLLLLLLLG
+218 LSVSVPLILLLLVG

-246 LQILTDKLN
+246 LQILADKLN
-255 RQTARSLAALDET
+255 RQTAKSLAPLDET
-268 QVPAEVEPLIRGLN
+268 QVPAEVAPLIRGLN
-282 ALLSRL
+282 ALLARL

-313 KLHADRAVEADTL
+313 KLHADRAMEADSLEIT
-326 DVARHALREV
+326 RHALREV

-369 HFDLAELAFEIGA
+369 HFDLAELAFETGA

-394 LGFEILPGPTFTG
+394 LGFEVLPGPTFTG
-407 GAPAHVRGNRLLL
+407 SAPAIVRGNRLLM

-437 GGRITVRAGGETMG
+437 GGRITVRAGGEAMG
-451 HRGMAVVMIEDNG
+451 HRGMAVVMVEDNG
-464 PGIPPARRD
+464 PGIPPQRRE

-483 DTPGVA
+483 RSPEPGGGG
-489 RQAAPSG
+489 RAAPTGG

-507 VTLHQGTIR
+507 VTLHQGSIR
-516 IEDVPAPV
+516 IEDVPPVPGVAPAPAN
-524 LPPVVEVAM
+524 L
-533 ERTTAQ
+533 
-539 GDGGTTDAADPANAA
+539 GDGPPE
-554 STAANISVQRRP
+554 RRP
-566 SMRFVIRIP
+566 TMRFVIRIP
-575 CEPAPAPTG
+575 CEPAG
-584 IPLSQVTRRV
+584 SQA

>member
-1 MWPRQPPPPS
+1 M
-11 ASGSTPGTTP
+11 AST
-21 GHGARARGGSRGAT
+21 
-35 NQSLRIHLLRAL
+35 QSLRIHLLRAL

-53 LVLTSG
+53 LVLASG

-85 AQQIRIAGPRLEQ
+85 AQQIRIAGPRLEH
-98 DIPMIA
+98 DIPAIA

-138 GQTSLHDARLFYA
+138 GQTTLHDARLFYA

-164 VTLPSPANDEYG
+164 VHLDPVPAAPADG
-176 TSTNAGASGGASAP
+176 DIDVAADVAASITNSVAASAANGAASVP
-190 EATAPR
+190 QAAAQSR

-218 LSVSVPLLLLLLLG
+218 LSVSVPLILLLLVG

-255 RQTARSLAALDET
+255 RQTARSLASLDET
-268 QVPAEVEPLIRGLN
+268 QVPAEVEPLIRALN
-282 ALLSRL
+282 ALLARL

-313 KLHADRAVEADTL
+313 KLHADRAVEAENAE
-326 DVARHALREV
+326 VARHALREL
-336 QTAADRAV
+336 QSAADRAV

-362 ERLGPVE
+362 ERLGPIE
-369 HFDLAELAFEIGA
+369 HFDLATLAFETGA

-389 ARRID
+389 ARHID
-394 LGFEILPGPTFTG
+394 LGFETLPGPTFTG
-407 GAPAHVRGNRLLL
+407 AAPSMVRGNRLLL
-420 REALSN
+420 REALNN

-437 GGRITVRAGGETMG
+437 GGRITVRAGGEAIG
-451 HRGMAVVMIEDNG
+451 HRGMAVVMVEDNG
-464 PGIPPARRD
+464 PGIAPARRE

-483 DTPGVA
+483 HVPGRSPEATPG
-489 RQAAPSG
+489 G

-507 VTLHQGTIR
+507 ISLHHGSIS
-516 IEDVPAPV
+516 IEDVPDTESQRA
-524 LPPVVEVAM
+524 
-533 ERTTAQ
+533 
-539 GDGGTTDAADPANAA
+539 DGQARA
-554 STAANISVQRRP
+554 

-575 CEPAPAPTG
+575 CEAPGAG
-584 IPLSQVTRRV
+584 

>member
-1 MWPRQPPPPS
+1 MWLRSRSSSSPQPAQAAAPRVPS
-11 ASGSTPGTTP
+11 T
-21 GHGARARGGSRGAT
+21 
-35 NQSLRIHLLRAL
+35 QSLRVHLLRAL

-53 LVLTSG
+53 LVLVSG

-85 AQQIRIAGPRLEQ
+85 AQQIRIAGPRLAQ
-98 DIPMIA
+98 DIPAIA

-164 VTLPSPANDEYG
+164 VNLPSPASDELG
-176 TSTNAGASGGASAP
+176 TSEAGKSA
-190 EATAPR
+190 R
-196 GPIVVEVAELL
+196 GPIVVEVAESL

-218 LSVSVPLLLLLLLG
+218 LSVSVPLILLLLVG

-268 QVPAEVEPLIRGLN
+268 QVPAEVEPLIRALN

-313 KLHADRAVEADTL
+313 KLHADRAMEADSNE
-326 DVARHALREV
+326 VARHALREL

-362 ERLGPVE
+362 ERLGPIE
-369 HFDLAELAFEIGA
+369 HFDLAELAFETGA

-389 ARRID
+389 ARRVD
-394 LGFEILPGPTFTG
+394 LGFEVLPGPTFTG
-407 GAPAHVRGNRLLL
+407 GSPAIVRGNRLLM

-437 GGRITVRAGGETMG
+437 GGRITVRAGGEAIG
-451 HRGMAVVMIEDNG
+451 HRGMAVVMVEDNG
-464 PGIPPARRD
+464 PGIPPARRE

-483 DTPGVA
+483 HTPGT
-489 RQAAPSG
+489 APRATPQGG

-507 VTLHQGTIR
+507 VSLHHGTIR
-516 IEDVPAPV
+516 IEDVPAT
-524 LPPVVEVAM
+524 LS
-533 ERTTAQ
+533 
-539 GDGGTTDAADPANAA
+539 ADPAGVPEVPD
-554 STAANISVQRRP
+554 TAGEPDARRP
-566 SMRFVIRIP
+566 TMRFVIRIP
-575 CEPAPAPTG
+575 CEASPVAG
-584 IPLSQVTRRV
+584 

>member
-1 MWPRQPPPPS
+1 MWPRSPSSSAPPRDTVATGKRPRS
-11 ASGSTPGTTP
+11 STSNP
-21 GHGARARGGSRGAT
+21 
-35 NQSLRIHLLRAL
+35 SLRIHLLRAL

-85 AQQIRIAGPRLEQ
+85 AQQIRIAGPRLDQ
-98 DIPMIA
+98 DIPTIA

-138 GQTSLHDARLFYA
+138 GQTTLHDARLFYA

-164 VTLPSPANDEYG
+164 VNLPSPAADELATTG
-176 TSTNAGASGGASAP
+176 N
-190 EATAPR
+190 EAEIPR

-218 LSVSVPLLLLLLLG
+218 LSVSVPLILLLLVG

-255 RQTARSLAALDET
+255 RQTARSLAPLDET
-268 QVPAEVEPLIRGLN
+268 QVPAEVEPLIRALN

-288 RDALD
+288 REALD

-313 KLHADRAVEADTL
+313 KLHADRAVDADSL

-389 ARRID
+389 ARRVD
-394 LGFEILPGPTFTG
+394 LGFEVLPGPTFTG
-407 GAPAHVRGNRLLL
+407 SSPAIVRGNRLLM

-437 GGRITVRAGGETMG
+437 GGRITVRAGGEAIG
-451 HRGMAVVMIEDNG
+451 HRGMAVVMVEDNG
-464 PGIPPARRD
+464 PGIALARRE

-483 DTPGVA
+483 HTPGTQPV
-489 RQAAPSG
+489 QAAPSG

-516 IEDVPAPV
+516 IEDVPAPASS
-524 LPPVVEVAM
+524 PAPVAVSGEL
-533 ERTTAQ
+533 E
-539 GDGGTTDAADPANAA
+539 DPAGQEPQA
-554 STAANISVQRRP
+554 RRP

-575 CEPAPAPTG
+575 CDACDSA
-584 IPLSQVTRRV
+584 S

>member
-1 MWPRQPPPPS
+1 MWPRHQPPSTSAPASTSSP
-11 ASGSTPGTTP
+11 ASGGT
-21 GHGARARGGSRGAT
+21 RARGGQRVST
-35 NQSLRIHLLRAL
+35 NPSLRIHLLRAL

-164 VTLPSPANDEYG
+164 VTLPSPATDELG
-176 TSTNAGASGGASAP
+176 TSAEGV
-190 EATAPR
+190 APR

-313 KLHADRAVEADTL
+313 KLHADRAMEADTL

-407 GAPAHVRGNRLLL
+407 GAPATVRGNRLLM

-516 IEDVPAPV
+516 IEDVPATVP
-524 LPPVVEVAM
+524 
-533 ERTTAQ
+533 ERESVRQADRLTETTSVHA
-539 GDGGTTDAADPANAA
+539 GADEGRADESMATAEGGEPAP
-554 STAANISVQRRP
+554 RRP

-575 CEPAPAPTG
+575 CEAAGTG
-584 IPLSQVTRRV
+584 A

>member
-1 MWPRQPPPPS
+1 VADTDSPS
-11 ASGSTPGTTP
+11 PSRSRLVRASNP
-21 GHGARARGGSRGAT
+21 
-35 NQSLRIHLLRAL
+35 SLRVHLLRAL

-53 LVLTSG
+53 LVLVSG

-85 AQQIRIAGPRLEQ
+85 AQQIRIAGPRLDQ

-104 QTLVEAEGSDRIYWR
+104 QTLVEAEGSDRVYWR

-138 GQTSLHDARLFYA
+138 GQTTLHDARLFYA

-164 VTLPSPANDEYG
+164 VTLPSPASDEFG
-176 TSTNAGASGGASAP
+176 TSGEGTLS
-190 EATAPR
+190 R

-218 LSVSVPLLLLLLLG
+218 LSVSVPLILLLLVG

-282 ALLSRL
+282 ALLARL

-313 KLHADRAVEADTL
+313 KLHADRALDADSP

-389 ARRID
+389 ARRVD

-407 GAPAHVRGNRLLL
+407 SAPATVRGNRLLM

-451 HRGMAVVMIEDNG
+451 HRGMAVVMVEDNG
-464 PGIPPARRD
+464 PGIAPARRE

-483 DTPGVA
+483 HTPGAQAVQ
-489 RQAAPSG
+489 QAAPSG

-507 VTLHQGTIR
+507 VSLHQGTIR
-516 IEDVPAPV
+516 IEDVPAPS
-524 LPPVVEVAM
+524 PAPVPAPSALSAVVAGH
-533 ERTTAQ
+533 
-539 GDGGTTDAADPANAA
+539 GDHGDHGEQRDPAP
-554 STAANISVQRRP
+554 RRA

-575 CEPAPAPTG
+575 CEAPGTAAG
-584 IPLSQVTRRV
+584 

>member
-1 MWPRQPPPPS
+1 MSRSSPCGASATCSRFVADTDSPS
-11 ASGSTPGTTP
+11 LSRSRLVRASNP
-21 GHGARARGGSRGAT
+21 
-35 NQSLRIHLLRAL
+35 SLRVHLLRAL

-53 LVLTSG
+53 LVLVSG

-85 AQQIRIAGPRLEQ
+85 AQQIRIAGPRLDQ

-138 GQTSLHDARLFYA
+138 GQTTLHDARLFYA

-164 VTLPSPANDEYG
+164 VTLPSPASDEFG
-176 TSTNAGASGGASAP
+176 TSGEGTLS
-190 EATAPR
+190 R

-218 LSVSVPLLLLLLLG
+218 LSVSVPLILLLLVG

-282 ALLSRL
+282 ALLARL

-313 KLHADRAVEADTL
+313 KLHADRALDADSP

-389 ARRID
+389 ARRVD

-407 GAPAHVRGNRLLL
+407 SAPATVRGNRLLM

-451 HRGMAVVMIEDNG
+451 HRGMAVVMVEDNG
-464 PGIPPARRD
+464 PGIAPARRE

-483 DTPGVA
+483 HTPGAQAVQ
-489 RQAAPSG
+489 QAAPSG

-507 VTLHQGTIR
+507 VSLHQGTIR
-516 IEDVPAPV
+516 IEDVPAPS
-524 LPPVVEVAM
+524 PAPVPAPSALSAVVAGH
-533 ERTTAQ
+533 
-539 GDGGTTDAADPANAA
+539 GDHGDHGEQRDPAP
-554 STAANISVQRRP
+554 RRA

-575 CEPAPAPTG
+575 CEAPGTAAG
-584 IPLSQVTRRV
+584 

>member
-1 MWPRQPPPPS
+1 MWPRSRTSSRTSSRVSWRTASRIATRNVPPAS
-11 ASGSTPGTTP
+11 AAADAPGGAPASTRQSNRPGS
-21 GHGARARGGSRGAT
+21 SL
-35 NQSLRIHLLRAL
+35 SLRVHLLRAL

-104 QTLVEAEGSDRIYWR
+104 QTLVEAEGTDRIYWR

-138 GQTSLHDARLFYA
+138 GQTTLHDARLFYA

-164 VTLPSPANDEYG
+164 VMLPSAAVDELG
-176 TSTNAGASGGASAP
+176 TSEAGKPA
-190 EATAPR
+190 R

-218 LSVSVPLLLLLLLG
+218 LSVSVPLILLLLVG

-246 LQILTDKLN
+246 LQILADKLN

-268 QVPAEVEPLIRGLN
+268 QVPAEVAPLIRGLN
-282 ALLSRL
+282 ALLARL

-313 KLHADRAVEADTL
+313 KLHADRAMDADSPE
-326 DVARHALREV
+326 VARHALREV

-394 LGFEILPGPTFTG
+394 LGFEVLPGPTFTG
-407 GAPAHVRGNRLLL
+407 GAPAIVRGNRLLM

-437 GGRITVRAGGETMG
+437 GGRITVRAGGEAMG

-464 PGIPPARRD
+464 PGIPPQRRE

-483 DTPGVA
+483 
-489 RQAAPSG
+489 RAAQSGG

-507 VTLHQGTIR
+507 VTLHQGSIH
-516 IEDVPAPV
+516 IEDVPQQPASPQ
-524 LPPVVEVAM
+524 VA
-533 ERTTAQ
+533 
-539 GDGGTTDAADPANAA
+539 DGTPE
-554 STAANISVQRRP
+554 RRP
-566 SMRFVIRIP
+566 TMRFVIRIP
-575 CEPAPAPTG
+575 CEPAGSAAG
-584 IPLSQVTRRV
+584 AA

>member
-1 MWPRQPPPPS
+1 MSRSSPCVAS
-11 ASGSTPGTTP
+11 ATSSRFVPDTD
-21 GHGARARGGSRGAT
+21 ARARPGRAP
-35 NQSLRIHLLRAL
+35 NPSLRVHLLRAL

-53 LVLTSG
+53 LVLVSG

-138 GQTSLHDARLFYA
+138 GQTTLHDARLFYA

-164 VTLPSPANDEYG
+164 VTLPSAASDEFG
-176 TSTNAGASGGASAP
+176 TSAEGAL
-190 EATAPR
+190 PR

-218 LSVSVPLLLLLLLG
+218 LSVSVPLILLLLVG

-268 QVPAEVEPLIRGLN
+268 QVPAEVAPLIRGLN
-282 ALLSRL
+282 ALLARL

-313 KLHADRAVEADTL
+313 KLHADRALDADSP
-326 DVARHALREV
+326 DAARHALREV

-389 ARRID
+389 ARRVD

-407 GAPAHVRGNRLLL
+407 GAPSTVRGNRLLM

-437 GGRITVRAGGETMG
+437 GGRITVRAGGETIG
-451 HRGMAVVMIEDNG
+451 HRGMAVVMVEDNG
-464 PGIPPARRD
+464 PGIPLARRE

-483 DTPGVA
+483 HTPGAQAVQ
-489 RQAAPSG
+489 QAAPSG

-507 VTLHQGTIR
+507 VTLHHGTIR
-516 IEDVPAPV
+516 IEDVPAPALSPTPSAV
-524 LPPVVEVAM
+524 PATHGDHDDAPP
-533 ERTTAQ
+533 
-539 GDGGTTDAADPANAA
+539 AAPAP
-554 STAANISVQRRP
+554 RRP
-566 SMRFVIRIP
+566 LMRFVIRIP
-575 CEPAPAPTG
+575 CEAA
-584 IPLSQVTRRV
+584 

>member
-1 MWPRQPPPPS
+1 MADTDSPS
-11 ASGSTPGTTP
+11 PSRSRLVRASNP
-21 GHGARARGGSRGAT
+21 
-35 NQSLRIHLLRAL
+35 SLRVHLLRAL

-53 LVLTSG
+53 LVLVSG

-85 AQQIRIAGPRLEQ
+85 AQQIRIAGPRLDQ

-138 GQTSLHDARLFYA
+138 GQTTLHDARLFYA

-164 VTLPSPANDEYG
+164 VTLPSPASDEFG
-176 TSTNAGASGGASAP
+176 TSGEGTLS
-190 EATAPR
+190 R

-218 LSVSVPLLLLLLLG
+218 LSVSVPLILLLLVG

-282 ALLSRL
+282 ALLARL

-313 KLHADRAVEADTL
+313 KLHADRALDADSP

-389 ARRID
+389 ARRVD

-407 GAPAHVRGNRLLL
+407 SAPATVRGNRLLM

-451 HRGMAVVMIEDNG
+451 HRGMAVVMVEDNG
-464 PGIPPARRD
+464 PGIAPARRE

-483 DTPGVA
+483 HTPGAQAVQ
-489 RQAAPSG
+489 QAAPSG

-507 VTLHQGTIR
+507 VSLHQGTIR
-516 IEDVPAPV
+516 IEDVPAPS
-524 LPPVVEVAM
+524 PAPVPAPSALSAVVAGH
-533 ERTTAQ
+533 
-539 GDGGTTDAADPANAA
+539 GDHGDHGEQRDPAP
-554 STAANISVQRRP
+554 RRA

-575 CEPAPAPTG
+575 CEAPGTAAG
-584 IPLSQVTRRV
+584 

>member
-1 MWPRQPPPPS
+1 MSRSSPCGASATCSRFVADTDSPS
-11 ASGSTPGTTP
+11 PSRLRLVRASNP
-21 GHGARARGGSRGAT
+21 
-35 NQSLRIHLLRAL
+35 SLRVHLLRAL

-53 LVLTSG
+53 LVLVSG

-85 AQQIRIAGPRLEQ
+85 AQQIRIAGPRLDQ

-138 GQTSLHDARLFYA
+138 GQTTLHDARLFYA

-164 VTLPSPANDEYG
+164 VTLPSPASDEFG
-176 TSTNAGASGGASAP
+176 TSGEGTLS
-190 EATAPR
+190 R

-218 LSVSVPLLLLLLLG
+218 LSVSVPLILLLLVG

-282 ALLSRL
+282 ALLARL

-313 KLHADRAVEADTL
+313 KLHADRALDADSP

-389 ARRID
+389 ARRVD

-407 GAPAHVRGNRLLL
+407 SAPATVRGNRLLM

-451 HRGMAVVMIEDNG
+451 HRGMAVVMVEDNG
-464 PGIPPARRD
+464 PGIAPARRE

-483 DTPGVA
+483 HTPGAQAVQ
-489 RQAAPSG
+489 QAAPSG

-507 VTLHQGTIR
+507 VSLHQGTIR
-516 IEDVPAPV
+516 IEDVPAPS
-524 LPPVVEVAM
+524 PAPVPAPSALSAVVAGH
-533 ERTTAQ
+533 
-539 GDGGTTDAADPANAA
+539 GDHGDHGEQRDPAP
-554 STAANISVQRRP
+554 RRA

-575 CEPAPAPTG
+575 CEAPGTAAG
-584 IPLSQVTRRV
+584 

>member
-1 MWPRQPPPPS
+1 MWPRSRPSRAAAEPAQRPAQPPRTAPNP
-11 ASGSTPGTTP
+11 
-21 GHGARARGGSRGAT
+21 
-35 NQSLRIHLLRAL
+35 SLRVHLLRAL

-104 QTLVEAEGSDRIYWR
+104 QTLVEAEGTDRIYWR

-138 GQTSLHDARLFYA
+138 GQTTLHDARLFYA

-164 VTLPSPANDEYG
+164 VTLPSAAVDELA
-176 TSTNAGASGGASAP
+176 TSEDGK
-190 EATAPR
+190 ATR

-218 LSVSVPLLLLLLLG
+218 LSVSVPLILLLLVG

-268 QVPAEVEPLIRGLN
+268 QVPAEVAPLIRGLN

-313 KLHADRAVEADTL
+313 KLHADRAVEADSL
-326 DVARHALREV
+326 EVARHALREL

-369 HFDLAELAFEIGA
+369 HFDLAELAFETGA

-389 ARRID
+389 ARRVD
-394 LGFEILPGPTFTG
+394 LGFEVLPGPTFTG
-407 GAPAHVRGNRLLL
+407 GSPAVVRGNRLLM

-437 GGRITVRAGGETMG
+437 GGRITVRAGGEALG
-451 HRGMAVVMIEDNG
+451 HRGMAVVMVEDNG
-464 PGIPPARRD
+464 PGIPPQRRE

-483 DTPGVA
+483 RSPELPGGT
-489 RQAAPSG
+489 QAAPTAG

-507 VTLHQGTIR
+507 VGLHHGTIH
-516 IEDVPAPV
+516 IEDVP
-524 LPPVVEVAM
+524 PPVGDAGSG
-533 ERTTAQ
+533 ERRAT
-539 GDGGTTDAADPANAA
+539 
-554 STAANISVQRRP
+554 
-566 SMRFVIRIP
+566 MRFVIRIP
-575 CEPAPAPTG
+575 CEAAAPAA
-584 IPLSQVTRRV
+584 

>member
-1 MWPRQPPPPS
+1 MRRLRATFLGTRGPAQPASQS
-11 ASGSTPGTTP
+11 AVRPAST
-21 GHGARARGGSRGAT
+21 
-35 NQSLRIHLLRAL
+35 QSLRIHLLRAL

-85 AQQIRIAGPRLEQ
+85 AQQIRIAGPRLEH
-98 DIPMIA
+98 DIPDIA

-138 GQTSLHDARLFYA
+138 GQTTLHDARLFYA

-164 VTLPSPANDEYG
+164 VYLDPIAADLAG
-176 TSTNAGASGGASAP
+176 TSP
-190 EATAPR
+190 PVR

-218 LSVSVPLLLLLLLG
+218 LSVSVPLILLLLVG

-255 RQTARSLAALDET
+255 RQTARSLASLDET
-268 QVPAEVEPLIRGLN
+268 QVPAEVEPLIRALN
-282 ALLSRL
+282 ALLARL

-313 KLHADRAVEADTL
+313 KLHADRAVQADTPE
-326 DVARHALREV
+326 VARHALREL
-336 QTAADRAV
+336 QAAADRAV

-362 ERLGPVE
+362 ERLGPIE
-369 HFDLAELAFEIGA
+369 HFDLATLAFETGA

-389 ARRID
+389 ARQID
-394 LGFEILPGPTFTG
+394 LGFETLPGPTFTG
-407 GAPAHVRGNRLLL
+407 AAPSMVRGNRLLL

-426 LIDNAVKYVPA
+426 LLDNAVKYVPS
-437 GGRITVRAGGETMG
+437 GGRITVRAGGEAIG
-451 HRGMAVVMIEDNG
+451 HRGMAVVMVEDNG
-464 PGIPPARRD
+464 PGIPPSRRE

-483 DTPGVA
+483 HVPGRSAETPPGG
-489 RQAAPSG
+489 S
-496 AGLGLAIVHEI
+496 GLGLAIVHEI
-507 VTLHQGTIR
+507 ISLHHGSIS
-516 IEDVPAPV
+516 IEDVPA
-524 LPPVVEVAM
+524 AD
-533 ERTTAQ
+533 
-539 GDGGTTDAADPANAA
+539 GDGRT
-554 STAANISVQRRP
+554 

-575 CEPAPAPTG
+575 CEAPGSA
-584 IPLSQVTRRV
+584 

>member
-1 MWPRQPPPPS
+1 MAQTPRV
-11 ASGSTPGTTP
+11 A
-21 GHGARARGGSRGAT
+21 AT
-35 NQSLRIHLLRAL
+35 ASLRVHLLRAL

-53 LVLTSG
+53 LVLVSG

-104 QTLVEAEGSDRIYWR
+104 QTLVEAEGTDRIYWR

-138 GQTSLHDARLFYA
+138 GQTTLHDARLFYA

-164 VTLPSPANDEYG
+164 VMLPSPATDELG
-176 TSTNAGASGGASAP
+176 TSEDGK
-190 EATAPR
+190 ATR

-218 LSVSVPLLLLLLLG
+218 LSVSVPLILLLLVG

-268 QVPAEVEPLIRGLN
+268 QVPAEVAPLIRGLN

-313 KLHADRAVEADTL
+313 KLHADRAMEADSL
-326 DVARHALREV
+326 EVARHALREL

-369 HFDLAELAFEIGA
+369 YFDLAELAFETGA

-389 ARRID
+389 ARRLD
-394 LGFEILPGPTFTG
+394 LGFEVLPGPTFTG
-407 GAPAHVRGNRLLL
+407 GSPAMVRGNRLLM

-426 LIDNAVKYVPA
+426 LIDNAVKYVPP
-437 GGRITVRAGGETMG
+437 GGRITVRAGGEALG
-451 HRGMAVVMIEDNG
+451 NRGMAVVMVEDNG
-464 PGIPPARRD
+464 PGIPPQRRE

-483 DTPGVA
+483 
-489 RQAAPSG
+489 RQGDHAPAAPTAG

-507 VTLHQGTIR
+507 IGLHHGTIR
-516 IEDVPAPV
+516 IEDVPAGD
-524 LPPVVEVAM
+524 
-533 ERTTAQ
+533 TA
-539 GDGGTTDAADPANAA
+539 GESAT
-554 STAANISVQRRP
+554 SSERRP
-566 SMRFVIRIP
+566 TMRFVIRIP
-575 CEPAPAPTG
+575 CEAAG
-584 IPLSQVTRRV
+584 LAA